1 MTAGRKVTEPDL
13 ETLERCAAAYEKRLV
28 PALFAPWTETLLE
41 AARIRPGQRA
51 LDVACG
57 TGVLARAAAARIG
70 PGGSV
75 AGLDPNPGMLKLAA
89 QIAPEVEW
97 RRGLAEALP
106 YRDRTF
112 DAVLSQF
119 GMMFFGARAEALREM
134 RRVLAE
140 GGRLAAAVFDRPAEP
155 EAQAALEEI
164 YVRHAGATAAAF
176 LQQPYCLADPPA
188 LAAAFEAAGFAEVAV
203 TRRVGRARFAS
214 VRDLV
219 LSDVEA
225 WFPLAGLALEPATA
239 EALVADAE
247 AAFAPQVAPG
257 EAVEIPVPALIVTAV
272 KE

>member
-1 MTAGRKVTEPDL
+1 MTEPDP
-13 ETLERCAAAYEKRLV
+13 ETLERCAAAYEARLV
-28 PALFAPWTETLLE
+28 PALFAQWTEPLLE
-41 AARIRPGQRA
+41 AARVRPGQRA

-89 QIAPEVEW
+89 RIAPEVEW
-97 RRGLAEALP
+97 RQGIAEALP

-140 GGRLAAAVFDRPAEP
+140 GGRLAAAVFDRPEKP

-164 YVRHAGATAAAF
+164 YARHAGAGVVEVLRVPF
-176 LQQPYCLADPPA
+176 CLADAAA
-188 LAAAFEAAGFAEVAV
+188 LAAGFEAAGFAGVEVK
-203 TRRVGRARFAS
+203 RRVGTARFDS

-219 LSDVEA
+219 LADVEA
-225 WFPLAGLALEPATA
+225 WFPVIGFGLEPDRV

-247 AAFAPQVAPG
+247 AAFAPHLAAG
-257 EAVEIPVPALIVTAV
+257 AAVEIPLPVLIASAV
-272 KE
+272 KA